1 MSNSEISVAQAVVVE
16 AGLQFTL
23 VELSRICR
31 ADAEQLIALVHE
43 GVLTPVG
50 DEPAQW
56 RFEGDALP
64 RARTAVRLQRDL
76 ELSAAGTA
84 VVLDLLAEID
94 SLRAQL
100 RRLGA

>member
-1 MSNSEISVAQAVVVE
+1 V
-16 AGLQFTL
+16 
-23 VELSRICR
+23 
-31 ADAEQLIALVHE
+31 
-43 GVLTPVG
+43 
-50 DEPAQW
+50 
-56 RFEGDALP
+56 LP

-94 SLRAQL
+94 SLRARL